1 MIANSRS
8 RKTFYFSLFDS
19 SIFALVLLDLTIW
32 TIYKFFRFN
41 WISSSWASFIH
52 APTLAY
58 ALESQ
63 RSLDQH
69 RRLSKIQFFSS
80 LDGSNPDI
88 EKQIFEAK
96 PRRQQNKNL
105 KQLASYGNKI
115 ISKKI
120 QTFWKKSVLKDNK
133 LIQVSVLIKAGIYR
147 LWQTQQKSKKEMLE
161 KILWK
166 HNQEELE
173 KFWTKK
179 FLKQNDFS
187 TVFVSFIS
195 TNCHSK

>member
-1 MIANSRS
+1 MFETFFTYIVQSLLAPCACARAHNQFNASLQICNFSNDERVTLIANSRS

-115 ISKKI
+115 RVSR
-120 QTFWKKSVLKDNK
+120 KKS
-133 LIQVSVLIKAGIYR
+133 R
-147 LWQTQQKSKKEMLE
+147 LFERK
-161 KILWK
+161 
-166 HNQEELE
+166 
-173 KFWTKK
+173 
-179 FLKQNDFS
+179 
-187 TVFVSFIS
+187 VF
-195 TNCHSK
+195 